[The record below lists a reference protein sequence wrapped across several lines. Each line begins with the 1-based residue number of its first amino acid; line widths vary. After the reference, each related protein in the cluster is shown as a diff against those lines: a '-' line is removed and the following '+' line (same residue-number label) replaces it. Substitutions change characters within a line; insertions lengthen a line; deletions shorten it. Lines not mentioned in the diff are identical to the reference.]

1 LVGASHLKT
10 DLRLPEASSA
20 LDIESTWYR
29 GHFEADAIMGSGHVP
44 ADAPQSLLS
53 LLGEYAKVVPDVVF
67 QRLRLMGTPEIDSL
81 CESMVGKNC
90 IVTGE

>member
-1 LVGASHLKT
+1 
-10 DLRLPEASSA
+10 
-20 LDIESTWYR
+20 
-29 GHFEADAIMGSGHVP
+29 
-44 ADAPQSLLS
+44 
-53 LLGEYAKVVPDVVF
+53 VVF